1 MDYIAIDFET
11 ATYKQFILSYGI
23 LKVHNSEIVDS
34 LYSLVYPPD
43 GWIDPFLSSIH
54 GITIDM
60 VTDKGEFPEH
70 WSKINDFIGDLPIVA
85 HNAASA
91 DRNFLVKTLNYY
103 GLELPDNLWGC
114 SRKMAEKLYQLG
126 NYKLSNIARHLG
138 IAFSHHNALEDARVV
153 VYIVN
158 DAFNKL
164 GEVEFMKF
172 LRTKESFIPKG
183 GRRRFSEDEDY
194 IHFNL
199 ASIASENQLEGKSI
213 AVTGTLRSMTRGEV
227 ECLIES
233 LGGRAD
239 NGVLKDTQILVVGF
253 DKMADFKEGKYTN
266 KLKKALLR
274 AENDPSFEI
283 IDEEAFMRMIGAEE
297 NELRDSV

>member
-1 MDYIAIDFET
+1 MDFVAIDFET

-23 LKVHNSEIVDS
+23 LKVHNAEIVDS

-60 VTDKGEFPEH
+60 ATDKGEFPEH
-70 WSKINDFIGDLPIVA
+70 WNRIKEFIGDLPIVA

-91 DRNFLVKTLNYY
+91 DRCFLVKTLNYY

-114 SRKMAEKLYQLG
+114 SRKMAEKLYKLN
-126 NYKLSNIARHLG
+126 NYKLNNIARHLG
-138 IAFSHHNALEDARVV
+138 IAFNHHNALEDARVV
-153 VYIVN
+153 VSIVN

-164 GEVEFMKF
+164 GEDEFVKF

-183 GRRRFSEDEDY
+183 GRRRVSEDEDY

-199 ASIASENQLEGKSI
+199 DSIASKNQLDGVSI
-213 AVTGTLRSMTRGEV
+213 AVTGTLRSMTRNQV

-239 NGVLKDTQILVVGF
+239 DGVLKDTQILVVGY
-253 DKMADFKEGKYTN
+253 DKMADFKEGKYSN

-297 NELRDSV
+297 NI